1 MDTIWKLQSVAMARI
16 PKPNK
21 NRMNGNCFIPCAPK
35 KVNLHNKK
43 PKTKRNVENKRFLYF
58 LFIRPYLHYIDE
70 KKAFIDFPL
79 NSSSENLNFI
89 RSASIKF
96 PMLCSSS
103 RLFIL
108 CNYDDTLPICI
119 SPLAEN
125 YNRWSEMTS
134 KAAYS
139 QEYNDEDSL
148 CGVSESFIMPEIF
161 FASSKK
167 IMYTIPCLRGVAQ
180 LGSARGLG
188 PWGRGFES
196 LHPDHLQEPFET
208 NVPNGSCFCAFRTK
222 RWDLTTYVPI
232 HTWIN
237 GNLFSDPFDLLK
249 KARSMKI
256 RNGLFE
262 NMEMKGVEPLS
273 KNTSG
278 EVSTSVVYFHWF
290 PKILQNKQKRICGS
304 FIDLTGAQSLAQEVS
319 RYCWDRSAR
328 YGSMQR
334 AGYLRQR
341 MLIDY
346 YQQLYLIALIYV
358 NSLTARFFSIRIPVE
373 TGASPQR
380 IAIIP

>member
-1 MDTIWKLQSVAMARI
+1 MTRSPCAYLLLQKIITDDRKWRQKLHIRRNIMTRTLFAEFLNHSSCRKSFLQVPKKSCILSLVFGVWRSSVARVVWDHEAGGSNPFTPI
-16 PKPNK
+16 ICK
-21 NRMNGNCFIPCAPK
+21 
-35 KVNLHNKK
+35 
-43 PKTKRNVENKRFLYF
+43 
-58 LFIRPYLHYIDE
+58 
-70 KKAFIDFPL
+70 
-79 NSSSENLNFI
+79 
-89 RSASIKF
+89 
-96 PMLCSSS
+96 S
-103 RLFIL
+103 RLKPTFQTAL
-108 CNYDDTLPICI
+108 
-119 SPLAEN
+119 
-125 YNRWSEMTS
+125 
-134 KAAYS
+134 
-139 QEYNDEDSL
+139 
-148 CGVSESFIMPEIF
+148 V
-161 FASSKK
+161 FAHFA
-167 IMYTIPCLRGVAQ
+167 L
-180 LGSARGLG
+180 
-188 PWGRGFES
+188 
-196 LHPDHLQEPFET
+196 
-208 NVPNGSCFCAFRTK
+208 K
-222 RWDLTTYVPI
+222 RCDLTTYVPI

-304 FIDLTGAQSLAQEVS
+304 FIDLTGAQSLTQEVS